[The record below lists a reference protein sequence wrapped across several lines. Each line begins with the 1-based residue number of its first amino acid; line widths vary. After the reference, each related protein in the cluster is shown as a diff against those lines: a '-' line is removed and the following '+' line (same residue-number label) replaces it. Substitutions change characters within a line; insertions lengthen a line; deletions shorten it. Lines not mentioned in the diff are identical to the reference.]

1 MSQRRF
7 FKKVTKIN
15 LNDFERLLSVYWI
28 IYNSLTFKF
37 MTELEKEYVLIR
49 QKRDEVPE
57 GTLSCPDRNL
67 AVFHHYR
74 HYEGLRLLPS
84 VCDSKLIQQTLIII
98 QKVRPF
104 ILLKMVLVSVLF
116 LMLQANVLQQ
126 ELWILCKQKTAI
138 HFNIFTICWKYS
150 TLNLIRQVWLYLTY
164 ISRIMAKPSFFAHH
178 IQNNSNMLSRY
189 LQ

>member
-1 MSQRRF
+1 
-7 FKKVTKIN
+7 
-15 LNDFERLLSVYWI
+15 
-28 IYNSLTFKF
+28 

-126 ELWILCKQKTAI
+126 EL
-138 HFNIFTICWKYS
+138 
-150 TLNLIRQVWLYLTY
+150 
-164 ISRIMAKPSFFAHH
+164 
-178 IQNNSNMLSRY
+178 
-189 LQ
+189 

>member
-1 MSQRRF
+1 MLDGNVQ
-7 FKKVTKIN
+7 
-15 LNDFERLLSVYWI
+15 L
-28 IYNSLTFKF
+28 
-37 MTELEKEYVLIR
+37 R

-57 GTLSCPDRNL
+57 GTLSCPDRYL

-126 ELWILCKQKTAI
+126 EL
-138 HFNIFTICWKYS
+138 
-150 TLNLIRQVWLYLTY
+150 
-164 ISRIMAKPSFFAHH
+164 
-178 IQNNSNMLSRY
+178 
-189 LQ
+189 